1 MEPVSVLL
9 DSPLTPA
16 QVMNITDVDDKIILK
31 ARRNHL
37 LKQFFAAPPPPA
49 AVLDRVR
56 QGILSTTT
64 KLQVVGGIACNCNA
78 IVVNVIDHLLS

>member
-1 MEPVSVLL
+1 MQRLEGQHCHPLEMEPVLVMI
-9 DSPLTPA
+9 PA
-16 QVMNITDVDDKIILK
+16 RDAVQVMNITDVDDKIILK

-64 KLQVVGGIACNCNA
+64 KLQV
-78 IVVNVIDHLLS
+78 